1 MPPSAQRATTLALER
16 AEDAAD
22 ELARSL
28 AADGAD
34 DRPGGTLHLLDL
46 MSARPWTNKGL
57 LLGIKRLFMRK
68 TTTVAVG
75 KEQKNSCEI
84 QPMLPHELI
93 NISFLFYREQ
103 P

>member
-1 MPPSAQRATTLALER
+1 MPPSARRATTLALER

-22 ELARSL
+22 KLARRL
-28 AADGAD
+28 TTDGAD
-34 DRPGGTLHLLDL
+34 DRSGGALHLLDP
-46 MSARPWTNKGL
+46 MSARLWTNKGL
-57 LLGIKRLFMRK
+57 LLGIKRLFMRE

-84 QPMLPHELI
+84 QPMLLHELI
-93 NISFLFYREQ
+93 NVSFLFYREQ